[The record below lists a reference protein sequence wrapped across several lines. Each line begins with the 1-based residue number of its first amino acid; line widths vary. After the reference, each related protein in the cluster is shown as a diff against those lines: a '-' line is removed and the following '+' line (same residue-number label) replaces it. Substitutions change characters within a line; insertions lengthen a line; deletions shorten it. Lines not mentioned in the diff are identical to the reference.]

1 MKRPGERR
9 ALRVLALIGCAAA
22 TGACGKRGDPLPPF
36 PRTPQGVTGFTVA
49 QRGDRLEARGV
60 APRTT
65 TAGAPL
71 SVFEVEL
78 VRAEKEGDLNKVGQ
92 IQRVRVAPGEPFH
105 ETWPLPPAGTNV
117 RVAARAL
124 SRGQRSTFTP
134 PVSLTIKA
142 PPAPPSAVKADLEA
156 GGVVLAWTGGPA
168 LVYRKKSGGAYDAP
182 LEAKPSAGASYRD
195 ASVAPGESWCYVVRA
210 VASTE
215 PLVESLPSSEACV
228 SVRDVFAPAAPTGV
242 AALAAGGVVDVS
254 WSPSTEADLAAY
266 RVYRSEGGEPQKL
279 AELPAAETRF
289 RDDTAV
295 VGPTYSYTVTAVD
308 KDGNESAPSAPAKA
322 RPL

>member
-1 MKRPGERR
+1 MRHQRR
-9 ALRVLALIGCAAA
+9 TVGVLAVLACALLACA
-22 TGACGKRGDPLPPF
+22 VACGKRGDPLPPL
-36 PRTPQGVTGFTVA
+36 PRTPQVITGFTVA
-49 QRGDRLEARGV
+49 QRGDQLEARGV

-65 TAGAPL
+65 TSGGPL
-71 SVFEVEL
+71 SVFEIEVI
-78 VRAEKEGDLNKVGQ
+78 RAEKEGDLDKVGLS
-92 IQRVRVAPGEPFH
+92 QRLRVAPGERFH
-105 ETWPLPPAGTNV
+105 ETWPLPPAGTSV
-117 RVAARAL
+117 RVAARAV
-124 SRGQRSTFTP
+124 SRGQRSNLTP

-142 PPAPPSAVKADLEA
+142 PPPAPASVTASLEA
-156 GGVVLAWTGGPA
+156 GGVVLGWAGGPA

-182 LEAKPSAGASYRD
+182 LDLKPTAGPAYRD

-210 VASTE
+210 VAGTE
-215 PLVESLPSSEACV
+215 PLVESVPSTEACV
-228 SVRDVFAPAAPTGV
+228 SVRDVFAPAPPTGV

-279 AELPAAETRF
+279 AEVPATETRF
-289 RDDTAV
+289 RDQAAP
-295 VGPTYSYTVTAVD
+295 VGPTYNYTVTAVD